1 MKEKQRERDSFPHSR
16 SQLCLHC
23 DDLGLM
29 ERPEWGVRIRDPEPN
44 MVWICCM
51 LPDMSI
57 FLVRDLQ
64 GHLTKE
70 RHSFPC
76 DAEWQLLTGPIG
88 QGDWSVCWLA
98 SVHASSFCQLCTR
111 NYICYPF
118 LLFFSL
124 ETCSRVRNKNKR
136 TLVDMSYSCSRH
148 RVVTMGNRNIP

>member
-1 MKEKQRERDSFPHSR
+1 MKEKQRERVSFPHSR
-16 SQLCLHC
+16 NQLCLHC

-64 GHLTKE
+64 GHLAEE
-70 RHSFPC
+70 RDSFPC

-88 QGDWSVCWLA
+88 QGDWEQRIALAYSGTHYDAVCL
-98 SVHASSFCQLCTR
+98 
-111 NYICYPF
+111 PF
-118 LLFFSL
+118 GSWDALQESAG
-124 ETCSRVRNKNKR
+124 S
-136 TLVDMSYSCSRH
+136 
-148 RVVTMGNRNIP
+148 